1 MKPELIYALYK
12 FKKLFPENLP
22 DIAIELIKKGYENE
36 YLIQIAG
43 LTNPTRGQLEDLVEK
58 GLNQFVDMN
67 SDLIKL
73 ALIIA
78 EGIIEDEIKPYD
90 GASIIGEISE
100 QLDSKDELWNFK
112 YHIIQYDDL
121 EDDKV
126 VRNLGYDPK
135 NIEIWQNEILVDIK
149 NDAKKLIENFN

>member
-12 FKKLFPENLP
+12 SKKLFPENLP
-22 DIAIELIKKGYENE
+22 DIAIELIKRGYENE
-36 YLIQIAG
+36 YLSQIAG
-43 LTNPTRGQLEDLVEK
+43 LTNPSREQLEDLVEK
-58 GLNQFVDMN
+58 GFNQFLEN
-67 SDLIKL
+67 NCDLMKL

-78 EGIIEDEIKPYD
+78 EGIIDDEIKPYD

-112 YHIIQYDDL
+112 CHIIQYDDL

-149 NDAKKLIENFN
+149 NDAKKLIESFK

>member
-100 QLDSKDELWNFK
+100 QLDRKEELWNFK
-112 YHIIQYDDL
+112 CHIIQYDDY
-121 EDDKV
+121 EDDKG